1 MHCNPASAFY
11 VDLVAAMSAVSVQA
25 ISWKSFADVGSFYS
39 CKSEG
44 VVDILKSQLRAFHWT
59 IRMGFVRPTRQLPQ
73 HAEPGSEGFA
83 KGRLQHHVRRIVAI
97 RVPRTAVQKPFHLD
111 FLAEEKV
118 HKPIHF
124 QLFLLRLRVLQ
135 AKRCYHQLS
144 SRVQNIHCQMYL
156 HIFLIRPLAWE

>member
-44 VVDILKSQLRAFHWT
+44 VVDILKSQLCAFHWT
-59 IRMGFVRPTRQLPQ
+59 IRMGVVRPTRQLPQ

-83 KGRLQHHVRRIVAI
+83 KGRLLHHVRRIVPI
-97 RVPRTAVQKPFHLD
+97 RIPRTAVQKPFHLD
-111 FLAEEKV
+111 FLADATTILPV
-118 HKPIHF
+118 RPG
-124 QLFLLRLRVLQ
+124 VV
-135 AKRCYHQLS
+135 KR
-144 SRVQNIHCQMYL
+144 
-156 HIFLIRPLAWE
+156 